1 MRRFY
6 SEVTLEAR
14 QQGIALLLDGRP
26 VRTPAKELFL
36 APNAAVAKAAAAEW
50 RDQGERIRTADMP
63 VTRFVNSVIDHVAP
77 QREAIVDRIAAYGGT
92 DLLCY
97 RAEAPEALVARQ
109 RELWDPPLTWIAD
122 AHGIRLKVTQGIR
135 PIAQDPAMLARLAAR
150 IAALDPWRLAGL
162 ESATTV
168 CGSVVLG
175 LALLEDAVDAEAA
188 FAAAMLDEDHQAAI
202 WGIDAEAARR
212 RESLKR
218 ELDETMRW
226 LELVAG

>member
-14 QQGIALLLDGRP
+14 PQGIALLLDGRP

-36 APNAAVAKAAAAEW
+36 APNAAVAEAAAAEW

-77 QREAIVDRIAAYGGT
+77 QRQEIADRIAAYGGT

-97 RAEAPEALVARQ
+97 RAEAPEALVVRQ
-109 RELWDPPLTWIAD
+109 RELWDPPLAWIAD
-122 AHGIRLKVTQGIR
+122 AHGIRLEVTQGIR
-135 PIAQDPAMLARLAAR
+135 PIAQDPAMLARLTAR

-175 LALLEDAVDAEAA
+175 LALLEGAIDAEAA

-212 RESLKR
+212 RGQLRR
-218 ELDETMRW
+218 ELDETVRW
-226 LELVAG
+226 LDLLAG

>member
-6 SEVTLEAR
+6 SAVTLETR
-14 QQGIALLLDGRP
+14 PQGIALLLDGRP

-36 APNAAVAKAAAAEW
+36 APNAAVAEAAAAEW

-77 QREAIVDRIAAYGGT
+77 QRQEIVERVAAYGAT

-97 RAEAPEALVARQ
+97 RAEAPEGLVARQ

-122 AHGIRLKVTQGIR
+122 VHAIRLEVTQGIR
-135 PIAQDPAMLARLAAR
+135 PIEQDPAMLARLAAR

-175 LALLEDAVDAEAA
+175 LALLEGAIGAEAA

-212 RESLKR
+212 RAHLRR

-226 LELVAG
+226 LALIAS